1 MEVAYARTPLPQSI
15 FLAGPTP
22 RRQDV
27 KSWRPEAL
35 ETLERLGFNGTVFVP
50 EDSSGSARFS
60 YDDQVEWEL
69 QALNSATCILF
80 WVPREIETMP
90 AFVTNIEFG
99 MFCDR
104 PNVVL
109 GYPKTAEKMKYLHAQ
124 ANLRH
129 IMVSHSLEGTC
140 RVAMHICNR
149 PFPTG
154 VLPEQPVV

>member
-1 MEVAYARTPLPQSI
+1 MEVAYARTELPTSI

-22 RRQDV
+22 REAHV

-35 ETLERLGFNGTVFVP
+35 EILERLGFQGTVFVP
-50 EDSSGSARFS
+50 EDSSGSAKFS

-69 QALNSATCILF
+69 QALNSATCVLF
-80 WVPREIETMP
+80 WVPRELPDMP

-109 GYPKTAEKMKYLHAQ
+109 GYPQGAEKMKYLHAQ

-129 IMVSHSLEGTC
+129 IYVTHTLESTC
-140 RVAMHICNR
+140 KAAMRVCNR
-149 PFPTG
+149 PFPT
-154 VLPEQPVV
+154 LL